1 MDVKGGQIECAKG
14 RLELTGEG
22 DRARGF
28 LKSMDDLILSIKV
41 NGYVHGLVRG

>member
-22 DRARGF
+22 DQSKGF
-28 LKSMDDLILSIKV
+28 LEVYGRPDTEYKSELLHMSIV
-41 NGYVHGLVRG
+41 L